1 MIVSMRKMR
10 IHDSKANDDLQI
22 NKAALFEQEF
32 QGMKLIIYS
41 IGIFLTGLAL
51 FVGGIG
57 VMNIMYV
64 SVKERTKEIGIRKA
78 VGAKS
83 WEILM
88 QFLMESIVICLLGG
102 LIGVLLSV
110 GLTQLINQFFV
121 AYRNWATGLN
131 AILIYTLVAIHCDD
145 LLPTEARNS

>member
-1 MIVSMRKMR
+1 MR
-10 IHDSKANDDLQI
+10 
-22 NKAALFEQEF
+22 
-32 QGMKLIIYS
+32 LIIYS
-41 IGIFLTGLAL
+41 IGIFLTGLVL

-57 VMNIMYV
+57 IMNIMYV
-64 SVKERTKEIGIRKA
+64 SVKERTKEISIRKA

-110 GLTQLINQFFV
+110 GITQLINQFFV
-121 AYRNWATGLN
+121 AYLNWATVLQAKIGR
-131 AILIYTLVAIHCDD
+131 AHV
-145 LLPTEARNS
+145 

>member
-1 MIVSMRKMR
+1 
-10 IHDSKANDDLQI
+10 
-22 NKAALFEQEF
+22 
-32 QGMKLIIYS
+32 MKLIIYS

-110 GLTQLINQFFV
+110 GIAQLINQFFV
-121 AYRNWATGLN
+121 AYLNWATVRSEERRVGK
-131 AILIYTLVAIHCDD
+131 AC
-145 LLPTEARNS
+145 RS